1 MEKGHNPAQH
11 VTTVSI
17 LQLHFKSSVVKFPP
31 PKSILINGKCG
42 LRAPRPA
49 PGTKLESFKAAGS
62 FVPGFGRFSHVNVP
76 VEGSRGL
83 TSAEGARG
91 WGTGGHGRLS
101 SGPRRGRLFSP
112 RLLSKCHVGAAEP
125 GEGRARDPVW
135 EAAIPLR
142 SRTPLPEW
150 ANPGGWDLSNS
161 SPPRDRSQR
170 HEPLQVT
177 PSVCVWW
184 VMVLKR
190 MSYSNPALF
199 ALHSPCS
206 SAFLYNLKL
215 HPPTF

>member
-1 MEKGHNPAQH
+1 M
-11 VTTVSI
+11 TTVSI

-161 SPPRDRSQR
+161 SPPRDQSPAAAAPRPEQQERRDRRSASPATGR
-170 HEPLQVT
+170 CSRSPA
-177 PSVCVWW
+177 P
-184 VMVLKR
+184 
-190 MSYSNPALF
+190 NPARPP
-199 ALHSPCS
+199 ALLS
-206 SAFLYNLKL
+206 
-215 HPPTF
+215 